1 MAVEDEVRAHPTLAL
16 IGNTPMV
23 ELPVFQAEFPQ
34 ARVLAKIEAFNPG
47 GSIKDRP
54 VLRMLI
60 DALDRNEL
68 RPGMTILDSSSGNAG
83 IAYAMI
89 GGILGFEVEI
99 VMPGNASTERKRRIA
114 AHGAAC
120 VYTDAVAGYD
130 EAMREA
136 RRRHEADPERTYFA
150 DQYGNESNWLAHY
163 DGTAAEILAQ
173 APDDFTHFVAGVG
186 TGGTVT
192 GVGRRLKEVRRD
204 VQIVCATPPAFPGVE
219 GLKPLGPG
227 YLDPDILDRSVVD
240 TWIAIDVDESR
251 ALSVELAHHGLFA
264 GQSAGAYLFAVRRVL
279 KSDPSAVVVT
289 VLADIGDRYFSAG
302 LWDD

>member
-23 ELPVFQAEFPQ
+23 ELPVFRAEFPQ

-150 DQYGNESNWLAHY
+150 DQYGNESNWMAHY

-173 APDDFTHFVAGVG
+173 APGRLNALRGRRGHGRNRDRGRAPPQGGAPRRADRVRHTAGVSRRRG
-186 TGGTVT
+186 PQAAGPRLPRSRHSGSLGG
-192 GVGRRLKEVRRD
+192 
-204 VQIVCATPPAFPGVE
+204 
-219 GLKPLGPG
+219 G
-227 YLDPDILDRSVVD
+227 YVD
-240 TWIAIDVDESR
+240 
-251 ALSVELAHHGLFA
+251 
-264 GQSAGAYLFAVRRVL
+264 
-279 KSDPSAVVVT
+279 
-289 VLADIGDRYFSAG
+289 
-302 LWDD
+302 